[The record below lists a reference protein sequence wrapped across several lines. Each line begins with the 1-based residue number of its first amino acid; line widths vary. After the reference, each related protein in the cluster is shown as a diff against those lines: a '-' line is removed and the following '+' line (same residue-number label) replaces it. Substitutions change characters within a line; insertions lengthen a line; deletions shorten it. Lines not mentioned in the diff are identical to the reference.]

1 MRTLLYIK
9 SDNTEL
15 ESLYKGAL
23 RTQWDAGVDL
33 FCPEEVRIPAKSQGK
48 IDFQVKTE
56 MIKSPVSRG
65 SADAAWW
72 NSYADTTARVGTGFI
87 IAPRS
92 SIVKTPLRM
101 SNSIGII
108 DAGYRG
114 NLMAFVDNI
123 SDTEFVIEKG
133 TRLFQIVAPDFS
145 PIDVVVTNKLSNSI
159 RGEGGFGST
168 GK

>member
-1 MRTLLYIK
+1 MYTLLYIK
-9 SDNTEL
+9 SENSDL
-15 ESLYKGAL
+15 LGLYSKVS
-23 RTQWDAGVDL
+23 RTHWDAGVDL

-48 IDFQVKTE
+48 IDFQIKTE
-56 MIKSPVSRG
+56 MIKSP
-65 SADAAWW
+65 DELTTWW
-72 NSYADTTARVGTGFI
+72 NPAKEKSARGTGFI
-87 IAPRS
+87 LAPRS

-123 SDTEFVIEKG
+123 GETEFVIEKG

-145 PIDVVVTNKLSNSI
+145 PISVIFTDKLSESV